1 MAREGIKLDWSRIK
15 TIFIICFLILDIYL
29 IYEFLKIQDS
39 NQVEVQTETEV
50 SFEKGLKDKK
60 ITYVPLP
67 KDYLEDYYLKA
78 KPKVFTSEDLQKTIF
93 SDQTTNIISGTVLES
108 FLNKPLEIKDL
119 SDTSEINNFIK
130 NHVLYG
136 DQYSFWEK
144 NTESNTVTYY
154 QQYDGKTLFENLNGK
169 LIFYLNEDN
178 KVISYQQT
186 YLEEIGELSKSEK
199 LIQPIKAIETLYTND
214 VLKPKSTITKVE
226 LGYYTLVPLSDATQV
241 LNPAWRFIID
251 DKESLYVSAF
261 EGKIVELNSEE
272 KKVVE

>member
-1 MAREGIKLDWSRIK
+1 MDWSRIK

-39 NQVEVQTETEV
+39 NQVEVQTETEA
-50 SFEKGLKDKK
+50 SLEKRLKDDEIKYE
-60 ITYVPLP
+60 TLP
-67 KDYLEDYYLKA
+67 TDYLEDYYLKA
-78 KPKVFTSEDLQKTIF
+78 KPKVFTTEDFKKTIF

-108 FLNKPLEIKDL
+108 FLDKPLEIKDQ
-119 SDTSEINNFIK
+119 SNTIEINNFIK

-144 NTESNTVTYY
+144 NTESNTITYY

-169 LIFYLNEDN
+169 LTFYLNEDDE
-178 KVISYQQT
+178 VVSYQQT

-199 LIQPIKAIETLYTND
+199 LIQPIKAIETLYRND

-226 LGYYTLVPLSDATQV
+226 LGYYTLVPLSDVADAAQV

-251 DKESLYVSAF
+251 YKESLYVSAF
-261 EGKIVELNSEE
+261 EGKIVELNNEE